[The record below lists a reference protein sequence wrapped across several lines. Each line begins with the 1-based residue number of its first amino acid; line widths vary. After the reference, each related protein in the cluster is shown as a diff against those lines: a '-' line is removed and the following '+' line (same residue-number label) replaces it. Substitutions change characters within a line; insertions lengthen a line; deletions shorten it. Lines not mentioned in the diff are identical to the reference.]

1 MIKSSL
7 HHAIADVLL
16 AIGISLPII
25 GATIWLHSLYI
36 GWWYLIIVLFV
47 ADCAVHIGST
57 QAIFYHRHGVEPESS
72 AVARVVANDCL
83 ARTCGVAAH
92 NRYAGLVNRLANR
105 IAATKAISLTSFRFL
120 EWIRYAVA
128 GRFPIAF
135 TNRIGRLTV

>member
-7 HHAIADVLL
+7 HRAIADVLL

-25 GATIWLHSLYI
+25 GTTIWLHSLYI

-47 ADCAVHIGST
+47 PIALSSAT

-105 IAATKAISLTSFRFL
+105 IAATKALSLTSFRFL

>member
-7 HHAIADVLL
+7 HRTIADVLL

-47 ADCAVHIGST
+47 PIALST
-57 QAIFYHRHGVEPESS
+57 LAQPKPFFYHRHGVESESS

-105 IAATKAISLTSFRFL
+105 IAATKALSLASFRFL
-120 EWIRYAVA
+120 EWIEYAVA

-135 TNRIGRLTV
+135 TNGIGRLAV

>member
-7 HHAIADVLL
+7 HRAIADVLL
-16 AIGISLPII
+16 AIGYWRNHLAAFSIH
-25 GATIWLHSLYI
+25 WLVVSHHR
-36 GWWYLIIVLFV
+36 FV
-47 ADCAVHIGST
+47 CADCAVHIGST

-72 AVARVVANDCL
+72 AVVRVVANDCL

-105 IAATKAISLTSFRFL
+105 IAATKAISLASFRFL